1 VRDEVLASTGARQE
15 PHVYGSLGGT
25 TIALVP
31 AGEVSGAATAA
42 PAPAGDV
49 GNGTWRDY
57 EFAMQVGTR
66 AGWDAF
72 LAAHPTGF
80 YADLARAQRAKL
92 LAAPA
97 AAPAVAPVPAVL
109 TPSRPEPETRGRTV
123 MPRRADSPPPRAK
136 PKPAKE
142 TASSAANRSRS
153 SSSSGCSYVR
163 RAVAAGTAAGLDNGV
178 GLIAFGR
185 RSCGG

>member
-1 VRDEVLASTGARQE
+1 
-15 PHVYGSLGGT
+15 VYGSLGGT